1 MGLSR
6 PALTSGSTPNW
17 VNSGVSRAISP
28 YTRTITTPQRA
39 RRPARLR
46 GFQLKS
52 PAKTGLKTKASLK
65 V

>member
-1 MGLSR
+1 
-6 PALTSGSTPNW
+6 

-28 YTRTITTPQRA
+28 YTSTITTPQRA
-39 RRPARLR
+39 RRPARLW